1 MGSVLEH
8 FSANCLKIF
17 NVIKGNIFFH
27 AINNFYVC
35 IRNYRKQLDIRPF
48 FFLPLLEDMM
58 DEGLMPGTKYL
69 KCQIAFLI
77 DVYSYHAMYLTHQKT
92 THVITSAAIETAT
105 CAPADATT
113 SAATKT
119 AISRVEMVNFTLVL
133 ITVFFSSIFVFKT
146 IA

>member
-1 MGSVLEH
+1 
-8 FSANCLKIF
+8 
-17 NVIKGNIFFH
+17 
-27 AINNFYVC
+27 
-35 IRNYRKQLDIRPF
+35 
-48 FFLPLLEDMM
+48 MM
-58 DEGLMPGTKYL
+58 DEGLMAGTKYL

-113 SAATKT
+113 KT
-119 AISRVEMVNFTLVL
+119 AISRVERVNFTLVL